1 MIYTHD
7 GSGLIPI
14 LAREWEMIEPDTLQ
28 LRLQEG
34 VSFTNGEPFNA
45 DAAAYS
51 VAVQQARAW
60 NFAAY
65 MNRGRVA
72 KEVAVAQFVSIYS
85 WINHFNQ
92 AAFNLKTLFEA
103 LSLIPFPPVAIPA
116 RLLATGFKVADQ
128 GLKAARRTAQPM
140 IQGAITLLD
149 ELNGFYAGA
158 AALAITFASKAE
170 SVHIANTVLKGNVD
184 RARLSALGAGVLVGH
199 EMRTHYASTPAWCAW
214 STSSPDSPVR
224 MRIASS
230 TGRTKIFPSPTE
242 PVREC
247 FRIVSVI
254 TGMSTSSTTI
264 SSFSFGRRWIAID
277 EPR

>member
-1 MIYTHD
+1 MPAPFPH
-7 GSGLIPI
+7 
-14 LAREWEMIEPDTLQ
+14 R
-28 LRLQEG
+28 
-34 VSFTNGEPFNA
+34 SFTAPGARRHRGQALVLGVVFLLVLAVGTVLLFNTGQVVHRKVQLTNAA

-72 KEVAVAQFVSIYS
+72 NEVAVAQFVSIYS

-149 ELNGFYAGA
+149 ELNGF
-158 AALAITFASKAE
+158 
-170 SVHIANTVLKGNVD
+170 
-184 RARLSALGAGVLVGH
+184 
-199 EMRTHYASTPAWCAW
+199 
-214 STSSPDSPVR
+214 
-224 MRIASS
+224 
-230 TGRTKIFPSPTE
+230 
-242 PVREC
+242 
-247 FRIVSVI
+247 
-254 TGMSTSSTTI
+254 
-264 SSFSFGRRWIAID
+264 
-277 EPR
+277 